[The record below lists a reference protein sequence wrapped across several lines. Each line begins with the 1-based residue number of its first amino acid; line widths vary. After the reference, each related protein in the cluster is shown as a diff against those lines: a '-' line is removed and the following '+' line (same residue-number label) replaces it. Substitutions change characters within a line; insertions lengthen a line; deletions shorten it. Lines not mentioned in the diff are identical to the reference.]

1 MKKKIIDIWVILSIS
16 IIVIL
21 IAINIPYTTTES
33 YKDKEYYTEQEPYT
47 TTQKYYANESY
58 IENVPLNNYT
68 TSGWYLTDD
77 SINDKFDLKMSVKN
91 TGNSSGEFWI
101 TFHVI
106 STNRSYDV
114 TTNRAF
120 LKPNESY
127 QFIQTFAGSF
137 SYASYRVYQ
146 TTKEVT
152 KYQKVIKERDI
163 TANRSIDKSRDVVK
177 QRHVTLSLIERV
189 LNNAPV
195 SPPPDAPLPSPPAE
209 D

>member
-21 IAINIPYTTTES
+21 IAINIPYTTAES
-33 YKDKEYYTEQEPYT
+33 YTDKEFYTEQEPYT
-47 TTQKYYANESY
+47 TTQKYFEKESY
-58 IENVPLNNYT
+58 IEYIPLNNYT

-77 SINDKFDLKMSVKN
+77 RINDKFDLKISIKN

-101 TFHVI
+101 IFHVI

-114 TTNRAF
+114 TTNRVV
-120 LKPNESY
+120 LMPNESY
-127 QFIQTFAGSF
+127 QFKQTFAGSF
-137 SYASYRVYQ
+137 SYASYKLYQ
-146 TTKEVT
+146 TTREVT
-152 KYQKVIKERDI
+152 KYRDVPKERDI
-163 TANRSIDKSRDVVK
+163 TAYRNIDKSRDVVK
-177 QRHVTLSLIERV
+177 QRNVTLSLIERM

-195 SPPPDAPLPSPPAE
+195 SPTPEAPLPPPPPE

>member
-21 IAINIPYTTTES
+21 IAINIPYTTAENYT
-33 YKDKEYYTEQEPYT
+33 DKEFYTEQEPYT
-47 TTQKYYANESY
+47 TTQKYFEKESY

-77 SINDKFDLKMSVKN
+77 RINDKFDLKISIKN

-101 TFHVI
+101 AFHVI

-114 TTNRAF
+114 TTDRVV
-120 LKPNESY
+120 LMPNENY

-137 SYASYRVYQ
+137 SYTSYKVYQ
-146 TTKEVT
+146 TTREVT
-152 KYQKVIKERDI
+152 KYRDVPKERDI
-163 TANRSIDKSRDVVK
+163 TAYRDIEKSRDVVR
-177 QRHVTLSLIERV
+177 QRSVTLSLIERI
-189 LNNAPV
+189 LNNAPA
-195 SPPPDAPLPSPPAE
+195 SALFHK
-209 D
+209 

>member
-33 YKDKEYYTEQEPYT
+33 YKDKEFYTEQEPYT
-47 TTQKYYANESY
+47 TTQKYVEKEAY
-58 IENVPLNNYT
+58 IEYVPLNNYT

-77 SINDKFDLKMSVKN
+77 RINDKFDLKISIKN

-120 LKPNESY
+120 LKPSESY
-127 QFIQTFAGSF
+127 QFIQTFAGTF
-137 SYASYRVYQ
+137 SYASYKVYQ
-146 TTKEVT
+146 TTREITKYRDVT
-152 KYQKVIKERDI
+152 KGRDI

-177 QRHVTLSLIERV
+177 QRKVTLSLIERV
-189 LNNAPV
+189 LNNAPA
-195 SPPPDAPLPSPPAE
+195 SPPTVAPLPPPQPE